1 MLSYDTV
8 NIWLGRPPQMPEP
21 LVSLMSNWH
30 VGHLFETIIPTL
42 KRAEVAEEP
51 LEQTLVKNSVNWFA

>member
-1 MLSYDTV
+1 
-8 NIWLGRPPQMPEP
+8 MPEP
-21 LVSLMSNWH
+21 FVSLMSNWH

-51 LEQTLVKNSVNWFA
+51 LEQALVKNPVNWFA